1 MCKMKI
7 ISKRMNKINTKDIV
21 DKLKSKVVYEIENFN
36 IFKFFKLTLMLT
48 VIALVLYALSEVTNA
63 GVKEIMDS
71 IGSPESFDK
80 LSGSKTK
87 FLSEKF
93 RGNYHLDASFGAFDW
108 WDKTVNFIANLCFDG
123 VTIITY
129 LMIVAFSFA
138 FGTNLSDI
146 FGGVVDNIMKSLKN
160 GIFDSY
166 FGLVVV
172 ISMIFVIVSMARKN
186 MSEFISRF
194 SYIIIATTLAIFIAS
209 NASKL
214 ISVTTNMSKSIGTSA
229 VLSIASSGKSEAY
242 DLDNKISE
250 VSGELWYNLVHEPWK
265 TLEAENKLSDKE
277 YEQILSLDIDSEERQ
292 KIIDNHNSND
302 KTLFSDTAGGD
313 RILPSIFL
321 IGINGF
327 KTGIM
332 TIIALVQL
340 VFQIFTFVLIF
351 LTPFILLVS
360 MVPSFGGINMVKN
373 FGMQIVGSQFGIVV
387 ISFFLG
393 VIIQV
398 DSLIATTIKSI
409 TNSSYGWMFISF
421 IQALIFLGIIMMR
434 KQIFKLIM
442 DIQKKVHSSG
452 NGVWRKASQYSDKM
466 AEKGGE
472 KAKETVSNVRER
484 TRKGV
489 EKGAHV
495 VASGILSA
503 DDKVRRTL
511 NNFKEKKNRES
522 NKNNEEESF
531 SNSNNQRKASDEYIN
546 IVNKNNKNNKS
557 EDDGD
562 GIKKKK
568 ESVNLNE
575 RIKKKAEEKDRVVVM
590 NDKIPSKNNK
600 DNYVKKEE
608 VSKDESNAKIVKEKK
623 NNGKNSI
630 NEGIDKLNKKSSIK
644 DNTQDKKK
652 ENVNL
657 SERIKEKNAK
667 EKDRVAVM
675 YDKIPGENNKDNY
688 VKKEEVEKEN
698 IDEKVNREENDK
710 ININERLNKVN
721 NKATISNKQGG
732 KNEDVVKR
740 SNSNKRKYIIKNM
753 DKVKKEQNKISPI
766 KRDLDKKNDKGEI
779 SKMDRVRMFKANKR

>member
-1 MCKMKI
+1 MWKMKI

-21 DKLKSKVVYEIENFN
+21 DKLKSKIRYEIENFN

-48 VIALVLYALSEVTNA
+48 VVALVLYALSEVANA

-146 FGGVVDNIMKSLKN
+146 FSGVVDNIMKSLKN

-172 ISMIFVIVSMARKN
+172 IAMIFVIVSMARKN

-302 KTLFSDTAGGD
+302 KTLFSDTVGGD

-484 TRKGV
+484 TRKVV

-495 VASGILSA
+495 AASGILSA

-531 SNSNNQRKASDEYIN
+531 SKSNNQRKASDEYIN
-546 IVNKNNKNNKS
+546 IVNKNNKS
-557 EDDGD
+557 EDD

-575 RIKKKAEEKDRVVVM
+575 RIKKKSEEKDRVVTM
-590 NDKIPSKNNK
+590 NDKISSKNNK
-600 DNYVKKEE
+600 DSYAKKEE
-608 VSKDESNAKIVKEKK
+608 VSEDDSNSKIVKKKK
-623 NNGKNSI
+623 NNDKNSI
-630 NEGIDKLNKKSSIK
+630 NEGIDKLNKKSAIK
-644 DNTQDKKK
+644 DNTQDKKN
-652 ENVNL
+652 ESVNL
-657 SERIKEKNAK
+657 SERIKEKKDK

-675 YDKIPGENNKDNY
+675 YDKIPGKNNKDSY

-710 ININERLNKVN
+710 SNINERLNKVN
-721 NKATISNKQGG
+721 NKATIRNK
-732 KNEDVVKR
+732 
-740 SNSNKRKYIIKNM
+740 
-753 DKVKKEQNKISPI
+753 P
-766 KRDLDKKNDKGEI
+766 GE
-779 SKMDRVRMFKANKR
+779 KMKML

>member
-1 MCKMKI
+1 MWKMKI

-21 DKLKSKVVYEIENFN
+21 DKLKSKIRYEIENFN

-48 VIALVLYALSEVTNA
+48 VVALVLYALSEVANA

-172 ISMIFVIVSMARKN
+172 IAMIFVIVSMARKN

-250 VSGELWYNLVHEPWK
+250 VSGELWYSLVHEPWK

-277 YEQILSLDIDSEERQ
+277 YEEILSLDIDSEARQ

-332 TIIALVQL
+332 TIIDLVQL

-360 MVPSFGGINMVKN
+360 MIPSFGGINMVKN

-398 DSLIATTIKSI
+398 DSLIAITIKSI

-484 TRKGV
+484 TRKVV

-495 VASGILSA
+495 AASGILSA

-531 SNSNNQRKASDEYIN
+531 SKSNNQRKASDEYIN
-546 IVNKNNKNNKS
+546 IVNKNNKS
-557 EDDGD
+557 EDD

-600 DNYVKKEE
+600 DSYAKKEE
-608 VSKDESNAKIVKEKK
+608 VSEDDSNAKIVKK
-623 NNGKNSI
+623 NNDKNSI
-630 NEGIDKLNKKSSIK
+630 NEGVDKLNKKSAIK
-644 DNTQDKKK
+644 YNTQDKKK

-657 SERIKEKNAK
+657 SERIKEKKAK

-675 YDKIPGENNKDNY
+675 NDKIPGKNNKDSY

-698 IDEKVNREENDK
+698 IDEKVNREKHDK
-710 ININERLNKVN
+710 SSINERLNKVN
-721 NKATISNKQGG
+721 NKATISNKPGE

-753 DKVKKEQNKISPI
+753 DKVKKEQNKISRI
-766 KRDLDKKNDKGEI
+766 KRDLDKKNDRVEI
-779 SKMDRVRMFKANKR
+779 SKMDRVRMFKENKR

>member
-1 MCKMKI
+1 MWKMKI

-21 DKLKSKVVYEIENFN
+21 DKLKSKIRYEIENFN

-48 VIALVLYALSEVTNA
+48 VIALVLYALSEVANA

-146 FGGVVDNIMKSLKN
+146 FGGVVDKIMESLKT

-172 ISMIFVIVSMARKN
+172 ISMIFVIASMARKN

-277 YEQILSLDIDSEERQ
+277 YEEILSLDIDSEVRQ

-332 TIIALVQL
+332 TSIALVQL

-360 MVPSFGGINMVKN
+360 MIPSFGGINMVKN

-484 TRKGV
+484 TRKVV

-495 VASGILSA
+495 AASGILSA

-531 SNSNNQRKASDEYIN
+531 SKSNNQRKASDEYIN
-546 IVNKNNKNNKS
+546 IVNKNNKS
-557 EDDGD
+557 EDD

-600 DNYVKKEE
+600 DSYAKKEE
-608 VSKDESNAKIVKEKK
+608 VSEDDSNAKIVKK
-623 NNGKNSI
+623 NNDKNSI
-630 NEGIDKLNKKSSIK
+630 NEGVDKLNKKSAIK
-644 DNTQDKKK
+644 YNTQDKKK

-657 SERIKEKNAK
+657 SERIKEKKAK

-675 YDKIPGENNKDNY
+675 NDKIPGKNNKDSY

-698 IDEKVNREENDK
+698 IDEKVNREKHDK
-710 ININERLNKVN
+710 SSINERLNKVN
-721 NKATISNKQGG
+721 NKATISNKPGE

-753 DKVKKEQNKISPI
+753 DKVKKEQNKISRI
-766 KRDLDKKNDKGEI
+766 KRDLDKKNDRVEI
-779 SKMDRVRMFKANKR
+779 SKMDRVRMFKENKK

>member
-1 MCKMKI
+1 MKT

-48 VIALVLYALSEVTNA
+48 VIALVLYALSEVANA

-71 IGSPESFDK
+71 IGSPESFDN

-108 WDKTVNFIANLCFDG
+108 WDKSVNFIANLCFDG
-123 VTIITY
+123 VVIITY

-146 FGGVVDNIMKSLKN
+146 FGGVVDKIMESLKS

-172 ISMIFVIVSMARKN
+172 ISMIFVIASMARKN

-214 ISVTTNMSKSIGTSA
+214 ISATTNMSKSIGTSA
-229 VLSIASSGKSEAY
+229 VLSIASSGKNEGY
-242 DLDNKISE
+242 DLNNKISE

-277 YEQILSLDIDSEERQ
+277 YEQILSLDVDNEERQ

-327 KTGIM
+327 KTGVM

-351 LTPFILLVS
+351 LTPFILLIS
-360 MVPSFGGINMVKN
+360 MIPSFGGINMVKN

-393 VIIQV
+393 VIIQI
-398 DSLIATTIKSI
+398 DSLIATTIRSI
-409 TNSSYGWMFISF
+409 SNSSYGWMFISF

-434 KQIFKLIM
+434 KQIFRLIM
-442 DIQKKVHSSG
+442 NLQKKVHSSG
-452 NGVWRKASQYSDKM
+452 NGVWRKASKYSDKM

-472 KAKETVSNVRER
+472 KAKEAVNNVRER
-484 TRKGV
+484 TRTVV

-495 VASGILSA
+495 AASGILNV

-511 NNFKEKKNRES
+511 NNLKEKKNRDS
-522 NKNNEEESF
+522 NKNNEEESYT
-531 SNSNNQRKASDEYIN
+531 NSNNQRKASDEYIN
-546 IVNKNNKNNKS
+546 IVKKNNKS
-557 EDDGD
+557 EDDNL
-562 GIKKKK
+562 KKKK

-575 RIKKKAEEKDRVVVM
+575 RIKKKEKEAEEKDKVVIM
-590 NDKIPSKNNK
+590 NDKVP
-600 DNYVKKEE
+600 
-608 VSKDESNAKIVKEKK
+608 
-623 NNGKNSI
+623 GK
-630 NEGIDKLNKKSSIK
+630 
-644 DNTQDKKK
+644 
-652 ENVNL
+652 
-657 SERIKEKNAK
+657 
-667 EKDRVAVM
+667 
-675 YDKIPGENNKDNY
+675 NNKDNY
-688 VKKEEVEKEN
+688 VKKEEVEKERF
-698 IDEKVNREENDK
+698 DEKVNSKKKDK
-710 ININERLNKVN
+710 SSMNERLNQVN
-721 NKATISNKQGG
+721 KKSTMNNIPGEKNEKLKEHKDMGKKINSNERKDIINKAN
-732 KNEDVVKR
+732 
-740 SNSNKRKYIIKNM
+740 
-753 DKVKKEQNKISPI
+753 KVKKEQNKISEI
-766 KRDLDKKNDKGEI
+766 KKDIDKKSSKVEI
-779 SKMDRVRMFKANKR
+779 SKMDRVRMFKENKR

>member
-1 MCKMKI
+1 MWKMKI

-21 DKLKSKVVYEIENFN
+21 DKLKSKIRYEIENFN

-48 VIALVLYALSEVTNA
+48 VIALVLYALSEVANA

-71 IGSPESFDK
+71 IGSPESFEK

-146 FGGVVDNIMKSLKN
+146 FSGVVDNIMKSLKN

-172 ISMIFVIVSMARKN
+172 IAMIFVIVSMARKN

-531 SNSNNQRKASDEYIN
+531 SKSNNQRKASDEYIN
-546 IVNKNNKNNKS
+546 IVNKNNKS
-557 EDDGD
+557 EDD

-600 DNYVKKEE
+600 DSYAKKEE
-608 VSKDESNAKIVKEKK
+608 VSEDDSNAKIVKK
-623 NNGKNSI
+623 NNDKNSI
-630 NEGIDKLNKKSSIK
+630 NEGVDKLNKKSAIK
-644 DNTQDKKK
+644 DNTQDKKN
-652 ENVNL
+652 ESVNL
-657 SERIKEKNAK
+657 SERIKEKKAK

-675 YDKIPGENNKDNY
+675 NDKIPGKNNKDSY

-710 ININERLNKVN
+710 SNINERLNKVN
-721 NKATISNKQGG
+721 NKATIRNK
-732 KNEDVVKR
+732 
-740 SNSNKRKYIIKNM
+740 
-753 DKVKKEQNKISPI
+753 P
-766 KRDLDKKNDKGEI
+766 GE
-779 SKMDRVRMFKANKR
+779 KMKML

>member
-1 MCKMKI
+1 MWKMKI

-21 DKLKSKVVYEIENFN
+21 DKLKSKIRYEIENFN

-48 VIALVLYALSEVTNA
+48 VIALVLYALSEVANA

-71 IGSPESFDK
+71 IGSPESFEK

-129 LMIVAFSFA
+129 LMIVAFSFS

-172 ISMIFVIVSMARKN
+172 IAMIFVIVSMARKN

-484 TRKGV
+484 TRKVV

-495 VASGILSA
+495 AASGILSA

-531 SNSNNQRKASDEYIN
+531 SKSNNQRKASDEYIN
-546 IVNKNNKNNKS
+546 IVNKNNKS
-557 EDDGD
+557 EDD

-600 DNYVKKEE
+600 DSYAKKEE
-608 VSKDESNAKIVKEKK
+608 VSEDDSNAKIVKK
-623 NNGKNSI
+623 NNDKNSI
-630 NEGIDKLNKKSSIK
+630 NEGVDKLNKKSAIK
-644 DNTQDKKK
+644 YNTQDKKK

-657 SERIKEKNAK
+657 SERIKEKKAK

-675 YDKIPGENNKDNY
+675 NDKIPGKNNKDSY

-698 IDEKVNREENDK
+698 IDEKVNREKHDK
-710 ININERLNKVN
+710 SSINERLNKVN
-721 NKATISNKQGG
+721 NKATISNKPGE

-753 DKVKKEQNKISPI
+753 DKVKKEQNKISRI
-766 KRDLDKKNDKGEI
+766 KRDLDKKNDRVEI
-779 SKMDRVRMFKANKR
+779 SKMDRVRMFKENKK

>member
-1 MCKMKI
+1 
-7 ISKRMNKINTKDIV
+7 
-21 DKLKSKVVYEIENFN
+21 
-36 IFKFFKLTLMLT
+36 
-48 VIALVLYALSEVTNA
+48 
-63 GVKEIMDS
+63 
-71 IGSPESFDK
+71 
-80 LSGSKTK
+80 
-87 FLSEKF
+87 
-93 RGNYHLDASFGAFDW
+93 
-108 WDKTVNFIANLCFDG
+108 
-123 VTIITY
+123 
-129 LMIVAFSFA
+129 
-138 FGTNLSDI
+138 
-146 FGGVVDNIMKSLKN
+146 
-160 GIFDSY
+160 
-166 FGLVVV
+166 
-172 ISMIFVIVSMARKN
+172 
-186 MSEFISRF
+186 
-194 SYIIIATTLAIFIAS
+194 
-209 NASKL
+209 
-214 ISVTTNMSKSIGTSA
+214 
-229 VLSIASSGKSEAY
+229 
-242 DLDNKISE
+242 
-250 VSGELWYNLVHEPWK
+250 
-265 TLEAENKLSDKE
+265 
-277 YEQILSLDIDSEERQ
+277 
-292 KIIDNHNSND
+292 
-302 KTLFSDTAGGD
+302 
-313 RILPSIFL
+313 
-321 IGINGF
+321 
-327 KTGIM
+327 
-332 TIIALVQL
+332 
-340 VFQIFTFVLIF
+340 
-351 LTPFILLVS
+351 
-360 MVPSFGGINMVKN
+360 MVKN

-484 TRKGV
+484 TRKVV

-495 VASGILSA
+495 AASGILSA

-531 SNSNNQRKASDEYIN
+531 SKSNNQRKASDEYIN
-546 IVNKNNKNNKS
+546 IVNKNNKS
-557 EDDGD
+557 EDD

-600 DNYVKKEE
+600 DSYAKKEE
-608 VSKDESNAKIVKEKK
+608 VSEDDSNAKIVKK
-623 NNGKNSI
+623 NNDKNSI
-630 NEGIDKLNKKSSIK
+630 NEGVDKLNKKSAIK
-644 DNTQDKKK
+644 YNTQDKKK

-657 SERIKEKNAK
+657 SERIKEKKAK

-675 YDKIPGENNKDNY
+675 NDKIPGKNNKDSY

-698 IDEKVNREENDK
+698 IDEKVNREKHDK
-710 ININERLNKVN
+710 SSINERLNKVN
-721 NKATISNKQGG
+721 NKATISNKPGE

-753 DKVKKEQNKISPI
+753 DKVKKEQNKISRI
-766 KRDLDKKNDKGEI
+766 KRDLDKKNDRVEI
-779 SKMDRVRMFKANKR
+779 SKMDRVRMFKENKK

>member
-1 MCKMKI
+1 MWKMKI

-21 DKLKSKVVYEIENFN
+21 DKLKSKIRYEIENFN

-48 VIALVLYALSEVTNA
+48 VVALVLYALSEVANA

-146 FGGVVDNIMKSLKN
+146 FSGVVDNIMKSLKN

-172 ISMIFVIVSMARKN
+172 IAMIFVIVSMARKN

-302 KTLFSDTAGGD
+302 KTLFSDTVGGD

-340 VFQIFTFVLIF
+340 VFQIFTVVLIF

-484 TRKGV
+484 TRKVV

-495 VASGILSA
+495 AASGILSA

-531 SNSNNQRKASDEYIN
+531 SKSNNQRKASDEYIN
-546 IVNKNNKNNKS
+546 IVNKNNKS
-557 EDDGD
+557 EDG

-575 RIKKKAEEKDRVVVM
+575 RIKKKSEEKDRVVAM
-590 NDKIPSKNNK
+590 NDKISSKNNK
-600 DNYVKKEE
+600 DSYAKKEE
-608 VSKDESNAKIVKEKK
+608 VSEDDSNSKIVKKKK
-623 NNGKNSI
+623 NNDKNSI
-630 NEGIDKLNKKSSIK
+630 NEGIDKLNKKSAIK
-644 DNTQDKKK
+644 DNTQDKKN
-652 ENVNL
+652 ESVNL
-657 SERIKEKNAK
+657 SERIKEKKDK

-675 YDKIPGENNKDNY
+675 YDKIPGKNNKDSY

-710 ININERLNKVN
+710 SNINERLNKVN
-721 NKATISNKQGG
+721 NKATIRNK
-732 KNEDVVKR
+732 
-740 SNSNKRKYIIKNM
+740 
-753 DKVKKEQNKISPI
+753 P
-766 KRDLDKKNDKGEI
+766 GE
-779 SKMDRVRMFKANKR
+779 KMKML

>member
-1 MCKMKI
+1 MWKMKI

-21 DKLKSKVVYEIENFN
+21 DKLKSKIRYEIENFN

-48 VIALVLYALSEVTNA
+48 VIALVLYALSEVANA

-71 IGSPESFDK
+71 IGSPESFEK

-146 FGGVVDNIMKSLKN
+146 FSGVVDNIMKSLKN

-172 ISMIFVIVSMARKN
+172 IAMIFVIVSMARKN

-340 VFQIFTFVLIF
+340 VFQIFTVVLIF

-531 SNSNNQRKASDEYIN
+531 SKSNNQRKASDEYIN
-546 IVNKNNKNNKS
+546 IVNKNNKS
-557 EDDGD
+557 EDD

-600 DNYVKKEE
+600 DSYAKKEE
-608 VSKDESNAKIVKEKK
+608 VSEDDSNAKIVKK
-623 NNGKNSI
+623 NNDKNSI
-630 NEGIDKLNKKSSIK
+630 NEGVDKLNKKSAIK
-644 DNTQDKKK
+644 YNTQDKKK

-657 SERIKEKNAK
+657 SERIKEKKAK

-675 YDKIPGENNKDNY
+675 NDKIPGKNNKDSY

-710 ININERLNKVN
+710 SNINERLNKVN
-721 NKATISNKQGG
+721 NKATIRNKPGE

-753 DKVKKEQNKISPI
+753 DKVKKEQNKISRI
-766 KRDLDKKNDKGEI
+766 KRDLDKKNDRVEI
-779 SKMDRVRMFKANKR
+779 SKMDRVRMFKENKK

>member
-1 MCKMKI
+1 
-7 ISKRMNKINTKDIV
+7 
-21 DKLKSKVVYEIENFN
+21 
-36 IFKFFKLTLMLT
+36 
-48 VIALVLYALSEVTNA
+48 
-63 GVKEIMDS
+63 
-71 IGSPESFDK
+71 
-80 LSGSKTK
+80 
-87 FLSEKF
+87 
-93 RGNYHLDASFGAFDW
+93 
-108 WDKTVNFIANLCFDG
+108 
-123 VTIITY
+123 
-129 LMIVAFSFA
+129 
-138 FGTNLSDI
+138 
-146 FGGVVDNIMKSLKN
+146 
-160 GIFDSY
+160 
-166 FGLVVV
+166 
-172 ISMIFVIVSMARKN
+172 
-186 MSEFISRF
+186 
-194 SYIIIATTLAIFIAS
+194 
-209 NASKL
+209 
-214 ISVTTNMSKSIGTSA
+214 
-229 VLSIASSGKSEAY
+229 
-242 DLDNKISE
+242 
-250 VSGELWYNLVHEPWK
+250 
-265 TLEAENKLSDKE
+265 
-277 YEQILSLDIDSEERQ
+277 
-292 KIIDNHNSND
+292 
-302 KTLFSDTAGGD
+302 
-313 RILPSIFL
+313 
-321 IGINGF
+321 
-327 KTGIM
+327 
-332 TIIALVQL
+332 
-340 VFQIFTFVLIF
+340 
-351 LTPFILLVS
+351 
-360 MVPSFGGINMVKN
+360 MVKN

-472 KAKETVSNVRER
+472 KAKETLSNVRER
-484 TRKGV
+484 TRKVV

-495 VASGILSA
+495 AASGILSA

-522 NKNNEEESF
+522 NKNSEEESF
-531 SNSNNQRKASDEYIN
+531 ENSNKQRKASDEYIN

-600 DNYVKKEE
+600 DNYAKKEE
-608 VSKDESNAKIVKEKK
+608 VSKDESNTKIVKEKK

-630 NEGIDKLNKKSSIK
+630 NEGIDKLNKKSAIK

-652 ENVNL
+652 ESVNL
-657 SERIKEKNAK
+657 SERIKEKKAK

-675 YDKIPGENNKDNY
+675 YDRISSENNKDSY

-698 IDEKVNREENDK
+698 IDEKVNREKNDK
-710 ININERLNKVN
+710 SSINERLNKVN
-721 NKATISNKQGG
+721 NKATISNIPGE
-732 KNEDVVKR
+732 KNEAVVKR

-753 DKVKKEQNKISPI
+753 DKVKKEQNKISRI
-766 KRDLDKKNDKGEI
+766 KRDLDKKNDKVEI
-779 SKMDRVRMFKANKR
+779 SKMDRVRMFKENKR

>member
-1 MCKMKI
+1 MWKMKI

-21 DKLKSKVVYEIENFN
+21 DKLKSKIRYEIENFN

-48 VIALVLYALSEVTNA
+48 VIALVLYALSEVANA

-71 IGSPESFDK
+71 IGRPESFEK

-129 LMIVAFSFA
+129 LMIVAFSFS

-172 ISMIFVIVSMARKN
+172 IAMIFVIVSMARKN

-484 TRKGV
+484 TRKVV

-495 VASGILSA
+495 AASGILSA

-531 SNSNNQRKASDEYIN
+531 SKSNNQRKASDEYIN
-546 IVNKNNKNNKS
+546 IVNKNNKS
-557 EDDGD
+557 EDD

-600 DNYVKKEE
+600 DSYAKKEE
-608 VSKDESNAKIVKEKK
+608 VSEDDSNAKIVKK
-623 NNGKNSI
+623 NNDKNSI
-630 NEGIDKLNKKSSIK
+630 NEGVDKLNKKSAIK
-644 DNTQDKKK
+644 YNTQDKKK

-657 SERIKEKNAK
+657 SERIKEKKAK

-675 YDKIPGENNKDNY
+675 NDKIPGKNNKDSY

-698 IDEKVNREENDK
+698 IDEKVNREKHDK
-710 ININERLNKVN
+710 SSINERLNKVN
-721 NKATISNKQGG
+721 NKATISNKPGE

-753 DKVKKEQNKISPI
+753 DKVKKEQNKISRI
-766 KRDLDKKNDKGEI
+766 KRDLDKKNDRVEI
-779 SKMDRVRMFKANKR
+779 SKMDRVRMFKENKK

>member
-1 MCKMKI
+1 MWKMKI

-21 DKLKSKVVYEIENFN
+21 DKLKSKIRYEIENFN

-48 VIALVLYALSEVTNA
+48 VIALVLYALSEVANA

-172 ISMIFVIVSMARKN
+172 IAMIFVIVSMARKN

-250 VSGELWYNLVHEPWK
+250 VSGELWYSLVHEPWK

-277 YEQILSLDIDSEERQ
+277 YEEILSLDIDSEARQ

-360 MVPSFGGINMVKN
+360 MIPSFGGINMVKN

-398 DSLIATTIKSI
+398 DSLIAITIKSI

-484 TRKGV
+484 TRKVV

-495 VASGILSA
+495 AASGILSA

-531 SNSNNQRKASDEYIN
+531 SKSNNQRKASDEYIN
-546 IVNKNNKNNKS
+546 IVNKNNKS
-557 EDDGD
+557 EDD

-600 DNYVKKEE
+600 DSYAKKEE
-608 VSKDESNAKIVKEKK
+608 VSEDDSNAKIVKK
-623 NNGKNSI
+623 NNDKNSI
-630 NEGIDKLNKKSSIK
+630 NEGVDKLNKKSAIK
-644 DNTQDKKK
+644 YNTQDKKK

-657 SERIKEKNAK
+657 SERIKEKKAK

-675 YDKIPGENNKDNY
+675 NDKIPGKNNKDSY

-698 IDEKVNREENDK
+698 IDEKVNREKHDK
-710 ININERLNKVN
+710 SSINERLNKVN
-721 NKATISNKQGG
+721 NKATISNKPGE

-753 DKVKKEQNKISPI
+753 DKVKKEQNKISRI
-766 KRDLDKKNDKGEI
+766 KRDLDKKNDRVEI
-779 SKMDRVRMFKANKR
+779 SKMDRVRMFKENKR

>member
-1 MCKMKI
+1 MWKMKI

-21 DKLKSKVVYEIENFN
+21 DKLKSKIRYEIENFN

-48 VIALVLYALSEVTNA
+48 VIALVLYALSEVANA

-71 IGSPESFDK
+71 IGSPESFEK

-129 LMIVAFSFA
+129 LMIVAFSFS

-172 ISMIFVIVSMARKN
+172 IAMIFVIVSMARKN

-531 SNSNNQRKASDEYIN
+531 SKSNNQRKASDEYIN
-546 IVNKNNKNNKS
+546 IVNKNNKS
-557 EDDGD
+557 EDD

-600 DNYVKKEE
+600 DSYAKKEE
-608 VSKDESNAKIVKEKK
+608 VSEDDSNAKIVKK
-623 NNGKNSI
+623 NNDKNSI
-630 NEGIDKLNKKSSIK
+630 NEGVDKLNKKSAIK
-644 DNTQDKKK
+644 YNTQDKKK

-657 SERIKEKNAK
+657 SERIKEKKAK

-675 YDKIPGENNKDNY
+675 NDKIPGKNNKDSY

-710 ININERLNKVN
+710 SNINERLNKVN
-721 NKATISNKQGG
+721 NKATIRNKPGE

-753 DKVKKEQNKISPI
+753 DKVKKEQNKISRI
-766 KRDLDKKNDKGEI
+766 KRDLDKKNDRVEI
-779 SKMDRVRMFKANKR
+779 SKMDRVRMFKENKK